1 MAQTRQQKD
10 LLTRLAEAG
19 EEAIGRLG
27 EIPGGN
33 RVVEATHAL
42 RERLDELQRRVRA
55 LDPLEKR
62 VAELERQLQALER
75 KGRSTASRAT
85 SAAKPRATTRRTT
98 SSRAKKSSS

>member
-1 MAQTRQQKD
+1 MAQTRHQKD
-10 LLTRLAEAG
+10 LLTRLSEAG
-19 EEAIGRLG
+19 EEAIGRLS

-62 VAELERQLQALER
+62 VAELERRLQALER

-85 SAAKPRATTRRTT
+85 TAAKPRATTRRTT
-98 SSRAKKSSS
+98 SSRTKKTSG

>member
-19 EEAIGRLG
+19 EEAFARLS

-33 RVVEATHAL
+33 RLVEATHAL
-42 RERLDELQRRVRA
+42 RERLDEVQRRVRA

-62 VAELERQLQALER
+62 VAELERRLQSLER
-75 KGRSTASRAT
+75 KGRSTAHRAT
-85 SAAKPRATTRRTT
+85 AATKARATTRRST
-98 SSRAKKSSS
+98 STRAKKTSS